1 MSFESLHGPE
11 SFGPEKH
18 KKEAKPDTLE
28 VPEEMQKITEQ
39 IRDWWFGSRSK
50 EAEKKQ
56 DETKETEKEEETKEA
71 KEKKE
76 VAEKIV
82 TKRGGLFQRVTE
94 RIMEEREKSAEEIEN
109 MPEGQ
114 RKAYE
119 LMKKIP
125 LVRSGFVIMEGL
137 SGAEPGKKLNTKD
150 ALVKIG
156 TGYLMF
162 GADIF
167 GLIAKLKTG
176 KIPEN
181 VFAGKTLETIDSLA
195 DKAKEENPESKKTI
209 AFGALNDFLKENREV
224 VSYCEDQL
232 NEITK
237 REVLKY

>member
-1 MSFESLHGPE
+1 MNIESFPRPE
-11 SFGPEKH
+11 SFGPEKS
-18 KKEAKPDTLE
+18 KKETKPDTLE
-28 VPEEMQKITEQ
+28 IPEEMQKIGEQ
-39 IRDWWFGSRSK
+39 IRDWWFGGRSREVEK
-50 EAEKKQ
+50 EQKETEETREAEK
-56 DETKETEKEEETKEA
+56 ET

-76 VAEKIV
+76 EAEKIIV
-82 TKRGGLFQRVTE
+82 QRGSLFQRIIE
-94 RIMEEREKSAEEIEN
+94 KILEEREKSAEEIKN
-109 MPEGQ
+109 MSEGQ

-162 GADIF
+162 GADIL
-167 GLIAKLKTG
+167 GLIAKVKTG

-181 VFAGKTLETIDSLA
+181 VFKGKTLETIGSLA
-195 DKAKEENPESKKTI
+195 DKAKEKNPESKKTI
-209 AFGALNDFLKENREV
+209 ALKALNEFLRKNSDV
-224 VSYCEDQL
+224 VSYYEDQL

>member
-1 MSFESLHGPE
+1 MSIKSFPRPE

-18 KKEAKPDTLE
+18 KKETKPDTLE
-28 VPEEMQKITEQ
+28 IPEEMQKIAE
-39 IRDWWFGSRSK
+39 RVMDWWFGSHPK
-50 EAEKKQ
+50 ETEKKEGETK
-56 DETKETEKEEETKEA
+56 ETKETEKET

-76 VAEKIV
+76 ETAEKIV
-82 TKRGGLFQRVTE
+82 VERGGLFQRITE
-94 RIMEEREKSAEEIEN
+94 RILEEREKSAEEIEN
-109 MPEGQ
+109 MPESQ
-114 RKAYE
+114 QKAYE

-162 GADIF
+162 GADIL
-167 GLIAKLKTG
+167 GLIAKVKTG

-181 VFAGKTLETIDSLA
+181 VFKGKTLETIGGLA
-195 DKAKEENPESKKTI
+195 DNAKKENQEGKKTI
-209 AFGALNDFLKENREV
+209 ALEALNDFFKENSET
-224 VSYCEDQL
+224 VSYCEDKL

-237 REVLKY
+237 QETLKS

>member
-1 MSFESLHGPE
+1 MSFESFHGPE

-119 LMKKIP
+119 LMKKIMEKTKNYNNYRLNFCMAYDGRAEIVDAVNKILKSKVNKIEEKDFSKNLYLDSEP
-125 LVRSGFVIMEGL
+125 DLIIRTSGEKRISGFLPWQSSYSEFYFTEKHWPEFSKQDLIKAIEDFE
-137 SGAEPGKKLNTKD
+137 SRERRFGK
-150 ALVKIG
+150 
-156 TGYLMF
+156 
-162 GADIF
+162 
-167 GLIAKLKTG
+167 
-176 KIPEN
+176 
-181 VFAGKTLETIDSLA
+181 
-195 DKAKEENPESKKTI
+195 
-209 AFGALNDFLKENREV
+209 
-224 VSYCEDQL
+224 
-232 NEITK
+232 
-237 REVLKY
+237 